1 MLIVLGSALALIFW
15 RLSVLSPAFDYSSP
29 TSTRPIIEV
38 LSWFAIAFIVYIL
51 ATGFAVRVPSSKK
64 TVMTIFGFAILFRL
78 AMLFSTP
85 IQEVDIYRYIWD
97 GKVFAVGVSPF
108 EYSPTQVLEAS
119 SQSADARLRRLA
131 LLRDASDSNREI
143 LSRIHFG
150 QLPTI
155 YPLTSQW
162 VFSIVASLTPDRVSV
177 NTHVT
182 IMKAAFVLFDLAT
195 LAIVMG
201 LLHLTRKPLGWSVAY
216 GWCPLVLKEIANS
229 GHLDAIAICLS
240 VLAIYLL
247 IRQVTVLSKARNLG
261 PIAKGNF
268 SWSIRTTLGLTLA
281 AVILS
286 LAVGGKIYPI
296 ILGPLFFV
304 AAVKRFGIWVVIA
317 PSIVFV
323 FTTILLASPMLPKTI
338 PQSNIRPTEVTATQ
352 QVDHQ
357 FKNDPSLG
365 VTTFLKYW
373 EINDLIFM
381 VVVEN
386 IKPIEDQNQIWF
398 SVIPNG
404 ARVAVI
410 KLAHRIGFPKEQ
422 TPFLITRAITACC
435 FCLIALWIVSRVWF
449 FGRSRQSTK
458 DIDWHEFAAVVCE
471 AAFLTL
477 AWFWLLLPTQNPWY
491 WVWALPLIPFARS
504 RAWMAVSGIVMLYY
518 LRFWFDYHFA
528 GQNVIEIPYQ
538 GTTFFDFVVTWLEF
552 GPWFVWLA
560 IDGFLRRPGSPFAT
574 FRRSK
579 HVSH

>member
-15 RLSVLSPAFDYSSP
+15 RLSVLSPAFDYSAP
-29 TSTRPIIEV
+29 TSTRPIIQV
-38 LSWFAIAFIVYIL
+38 LSWFAIAFVVYIL
-51 ATGFAVRVPSSKK
+51 ATGFAVRAPSSKK
-64 TVMTIFGFAILFRL
+64 TVMTIFAFAILFRL

-97 GKVFAVGVSPF
+97 GKVFAAGVSPF
-108 EYSPTQVLEAS
+108 EYSPAQVLEAS
-119 SQSADARLRRLA
+119 PQSSDADLRRLA
-131 LLRDASDSNREI
+131 ILRDASASNREI

-162 VFSIVASLTPDRVSV
+162 VFSIVASMTPDRVSV

-182 IMKAAFVLFDLAT
+182 IMKATLVLFDLAT

-201 LLHLTRKPLGWSVAY
+201 LLHLMRKPLGWSVAY

-247 IRQVTVLSKARNLG
+247 IRQLTALSKARNPG
-261 PIAKGNF
+261 PT
-268 SWSIRTTLGLTLA
+268 SRESYRRPIRNTLGLALA
-281 AVILS
+281 AFILS

-296 ILGPLFFV
+296 VLGPLFLA
-304 AAVKRFGIWVVIA
+304 AAVKRFGFQEVIV

-323 FTTILLASPMLPKTI
+323 FTTFLLASPMLPKTL
-338 PQSNIRPTEVTATQ
+338 PQSSIHPTEVAGAQ
-352 QVDHQ
+352 QVAHQ
-357 FKNDPSLG
+357 VKNDPSLG
-365 VTTFLKYW
+365 VTTFLRYW

-386 IKPIEDQNQIWF
+386 IKPSVDKNQVWF
-398 SVIPNG
+398 SVMPNG
-404 ARVAVI
+404 PRVAVI
-410 KLAHRIGFPKEQ
+410 ELAHRSGLPKEQ
-422 TPFLITRAITACC
+422 TPFLIARAITAGC
-435 FCLIALWIVSRVWF
+435 FCLIALWIVSKVWF
-449 FGRSRQSTK
+449 FGRSKQSTPN
-458 DIDWHEFAAVVCE
+458 IAWHEFAEVVCE

-528 GQNVIEIPYQ
+528 GRGVFGTPYQ
-538 GTTFFDFVVTWLEF
+538 GAAFFDFVVTWFEF
-552 GPWFVWLA
+552 APWFVWLT
-560 IDGFLRRPGSPFAT
+560 IDSFLRRPRSPFVM
-574 FRRSK
+574 FRGSK
-579 HVSH
+579 QASY